1 MSEDEQTFKKN
12 DACSI
17 KFDKNGNVTI
27 IGDCDGEKIIRPEI
41 AIFNKVSGII
51 EDENEI

>member
-1 MSEDEQTFKKN
+1 MSEEEQTFKKSEKC
-12 DACSI
+12 DI

-27 IGDCDGEKIIRPEI
+27 IGDCNGEKIIRPEI

-51 EDENEI
+51 EDEDE